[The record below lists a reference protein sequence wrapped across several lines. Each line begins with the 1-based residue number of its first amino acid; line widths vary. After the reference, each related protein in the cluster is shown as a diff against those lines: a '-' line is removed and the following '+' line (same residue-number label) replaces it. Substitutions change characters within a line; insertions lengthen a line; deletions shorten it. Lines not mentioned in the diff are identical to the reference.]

1 MGGGD
6 RLKGK
11 CKMLRRR
18 TPRFLRESKSS
29 RIADRITHLEVENN
43 ELQDRIDKL
52 EEKIK
57 DSFLIYEVEY
67 KGVAANGDSYYTY
80 RIGDRYF
87 INNDIK
93 LTFKITNRKHISLYM
108 IDGLEP
114 LSSEITGKT
123 INAFAKIVTNIS
135 KIGDFAFL
143 KLC

>member
-1 MGGGD
+1 
-6 RLKGK
+6 
-11 CKMLRRR
+11 MLRR
-18 TPRFLRESKSS
+18 TTSRFLRESKSS

-135 KIGDFAFL
+135 KIGDFAFS
-143 KLC
+143 KLS

>member
-1 MGGGD
+1 
-6 RLKGK
+6 
-11 CKMLRRR
+11 MLRRR
-18 TPRFLRESKSS
+18 TPISLRESKSS
-29 RIADRITHLEVENN
+29 RIADLITHLEVENN

-93 LTFKITNRKHISLYM
+93 LTFKITNSKHISLYM

-135 KIGDFAFL
+135 KIGDFAFS
-143 KLC
+143 KLS

>member
-1 MGGGD
+1 
-6 RLKGK
+6 
-11 CKMLRRR
+11 MLRRP
-18 TPRFLRESKSS
+18 TSRFLRESKSS

-135 KIGDFAFL
+135 KIGDFAFS
-143 KLC
+143 KLS

>member
-1 MGGGD
+1 
-6 RLKGK
+6 
-11 CKMLRRR
+11 MLRRR

-135 KIGDFAFL
+135 KIGDFAFS
-143 KLC
+143 KLS

>member
-1 MGGGD
+1 
-6 RLKGK
+6 
-11 CKMLRRR
+11 MLRR

-67 KGVAANGDSYYTY
+67 KGDAANGDRYYTY

-123 INAFAKIVTNIS
+123 INAFAKTVTNIS

>member
-1 MGGGD
+1 
-6 RLKGK
+6 
-11 CKMLRRR
+11 MLRRR

-123 INAFAKIVTNIS
+123 INAFTKIVTNIS
-135 KIGDFAFL
+135 KIGDFAFS
-143 KLC
+143 KLS

>member
-1 MGGGD
+1 
-6 RLKGK
+6 
-11 CKMLRRR
+11 MLRR

-135 KIGDFAFL
+135 KIGDFAFS
-143 KLC
+143 KLS

>member
-1 MGGGD
+1 
-6 RLKGK
+6 
-11 CKMLRRR
+11 MLRRR
-18 TPRFLRESKSS
+18 TPISLRESKSS

-93 LTFKITNRKHISLYM
+93 LTFKITNSKHISLYM

-135 KIGDFAFL
+135 KIGDFAFS
-143 KLC
+143 KLS

>member
-1 MGGGD
+1 
-6 RLKGK
+6 
-11 CKMLRRR
+11 MLRR

-67 KGVAANGDSYYTY
+67 KGDAANGDRYYTY

-135 KIGDFAFL
+135 KIGDFAFS
-143 KLC
+143 KLS

>member
-1 MGGGD
+1 
-6 RLKGK
+6 
-11 CKMLRRR
+11 MLRRR

>member
-1 MGGGD
+1 
-6 RLKGK
+6 
-11 CKMLRRR
+11 MLRRR

-29 RIADRITHLEVENN
+29 RIADLITHLEVENN

-93 LTFKITNRKHISLYM
+93 LTFKITNSKHISLYM

-135 KIGDFAFL
+135 KIGDFAFS
-143 KLC
+143 KLS

>member
-1 MGGGD
+1 
-6 RLKGK
+6 
-11 CKMLRRR
+11 MLRR
-18 TPRFLRESKSS
+18 TTSRFLRESKSS

-93 LTFKITNRKHISLYM
+93 LTFKITNSKHISLYM

-123 INAFAKIVTNIS
+123 INAFAKIVTNIFNSIS
-135 KIGDFAFL
+135 KSVF
-143 KLC
+143 

>member
-1 MGGGD
+1 MFI
-6 RLKGK
+6 
-11 CKMLRRR
+11 RR

-29 RIADRITHLEVENN
+29 RITHLEVENN

-67 KGVAANGDSYYTY
+67 KGDVANGDRYYTY

-135 KIGDFAFL
+135 KIGDFAFS
-143 KLC
+143 KLS

>member
-1 MGGGD
+1 
-6 RLKGK
+6 
-11 CKMLRRR
+11 MLRRR

-29 RIADRITHLEVENN
+29 RISDLITHLEVENN

-135 KIGDFAFL
+135 KIGDFAFS
-143 KLC
+143 KLS

>member
-1 MGGGD
+1 
-6 RLKGK
+6 
-11 CKMLRRR
+11 MLRRR
-18 TPRFLRESKSS
+18 TPRFLRESKNS

-67 KGVAANGDSYYTY
+67 KGDAANGDRYYTY

-123 INAFAKIVTNIS
+123 INAFAKMVTNIS

>member
-1 MGGGD
+1 
-6 RLKGK
+6 
-11 CKMLRRR
+11 MLRRR

-29 RIADRITHLEVENN
+29 RIADLITHLEVENN

-135 KIGDFAFL
+135 KIGDFAFS
-143 KLC
+143 KLS

>member
-1 MGGGD
+1 
-6 RLKGK
+6 
-11 CKMLRRR
+11 MLRRR
-18 TPRFLRESKSS
+18 TPISLRESKSS
-29 RIADRITHLEVENN
+29 RIADLITHLEVENN

-135 KIGDFAFL
+135 KIGDFAFS
-143 KLC
+143 KLS